1 MADPGQAS
9 GVYREPETSE
19 ESLLLHR
26 LKRVEASPSGV
37 YAVHIFLSKL
47 RASNRQ
53 PHFLNIA
60 VRSFDLLIENYEATV
75 FPLHNADIVLICR
88 NVPVDDAD
96 GAVDKVRA
104 LFSEDP
110 LVAVEEGAFEDN
122 FSTWYDLSQPE
133 DYSAFVSVANEL
145 AVEAQRTKQQQA
157 EDKAKTEQE
166 KGEPLNATNLTVIN
180 QKLQGTRVA
189 DLIREQVCLQMTP
202 KGPGS
207 IVFSEH
213 FVSMVELRKRIAP
226 EVNLFGSP
234 WLFQYLTETLDKR
247 VLAVLANRDFE
258 NLPHPVSLNLNVS
271 TVLSRDF
278 QNFHKVVGKNASKVV
293 VEMQILDIF
302 ADTSTYCYAR
312 DSLQERGYRVVV
324 DGLSPLALQFIDPGL
339 LKSDFV
345 KINWGP
351 EFEGDT
357 HSARM
362 AEMREV
368 VASTGKDSVI
378 LSRVDTE
385 HAIKWGLALGISR
398 YQGFFIDDL
407 MSKIATVKEQKSKPK
422 PKPKPAPQAQAPD
435 QPEAQPQ
442 APAQAPAPA
451 PAQAPAQP
459 QAPGPAPAQPQ
470 APAPAQPQAPAQ
482 APAQPQPPV
491 QPQPQPPA
499 QPQAPAPAPAPPP
512 AGPKPAPK
520 A

>member
-37 YAVHIFLSKL
+37 YAVHIYLSKL
-47 RASNRQ
+47 RGSNRQ

-60 VRSFDLLIENYEATV
+60 VRSFDALIENYEATV
-75 FPLHNADIVLICR
+75 FPLQNADIVLICR
-88 NVPVDDAD
+88 NVPVDDSD
-96 GAVDKVRA
+96 GAVDRVRA
-104 LFSEDP
+104 LFGEDP
-110 LVAVEEGAFEDN
+110 LVAVEEGGFEDN

-133 DYSAFVSVANEL
+133 DYSTFVSIANEL
-145 AVEAQRTKQQQA
+145 AVEGQRTKQQKA
-157 EDKAKTEQE
+157 EDKAKSEQE
-166 KGEPLNATNLTVIN
+166 KGEPLDSSNLADIN

-189 DLIREQVCLQMTP
+189 DLIREQVCLEMTP

-207 IVFSEH
+207 VVFSEH
-213 FVSMVELRKRIAP
+213 FISMVELRKRIAP

-258 NLPHPVSLNLNVS
+258 NLPNPVSLNLNVS

-302 ADTSTYCYAR
+302 ADTSTYGYAR
-312 DSLQERGYRVVV
+312 DTLQERGYRVVV

-339 LKSDFV
+339 LQSDFV
-345 KINWGP
+345 KIAWGP
-351 EFEGDT
+351 EFEGDMDST
-357 HSARM
+357 RM
-362 AEMREV
+362 MEMREV

-378 LSRVDTE
+378 LARVDTE
-385 HAIKWGLALGISR
+385 NAIKWGLALGISR

-407 MSKIATVKEQKSKPK
+407 MSQIASVREQKPK
-422 PKPKPAPQAQAPD
+422 PKPKPAPQA
-435 QPEAQPQ
+435 
-442 APAQAPAPA
+442 PAPA
-451 PAQAPAQP
+451 PAQPQPQAQP
-459 QAPGPAPAQPQ
+459 QPPAPAQPQ
-470 APAPAQPQAPAQ
+470 APAPA
-482 APAQPQPPV
+482 
-491 QPQPQPPA
+491 PA
-499 QPQAPAPAPAPPP
+499 QPQAPAPGQAPAQAPGQPQPQVQPQPPAPAQPPAQAP